1 MSLGIDCASHAPSSA
16 ALKAAK
22 VVFVCRYL
30 APPGRSYDWKRTDKD
45 ECARLRKDGFDVVL
59 VFEAFAQRARSGFN
73 AGVEDARTAVS
84 AANLCGMP
92 KGSPLY
98 FAVD

>member
-30 APPGRSYDWKRTDKD
+30 APPGRSYDRKRTDRA
-45 ECARLRKDGFDVVL
+45 ECDRLRNDGFEIVL
-59 VFEAFAQRARSGFN
+59 VFESYADRARSGFN
-73 AGVEDARTAVS
+73 GGVEDARTALS
-84 AANLCGMP
+84 AAKLCGMP
-92 KGSPLY
+92 TGSPVY
-98 FAVD
+98 FAV